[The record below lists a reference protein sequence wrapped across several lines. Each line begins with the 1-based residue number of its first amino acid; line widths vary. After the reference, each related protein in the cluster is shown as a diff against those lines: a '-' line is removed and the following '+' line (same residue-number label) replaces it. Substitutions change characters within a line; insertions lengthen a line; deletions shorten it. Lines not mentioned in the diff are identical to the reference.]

1 MIISNAILATVHTRR
16 CNLNENKRVANNSY
30 SLNVVIKFFNNIL
43 INMNKPFIR
52 SVCTL
57 YKGLFLF

>member
-30 SLNVVIKFFNNIL
+30 SLNVVIKFLNNIL
-43 INMNKPFIR
+43 ININEPFI
-52 SVCTL
+52 
-57 YKGLFLF
+57 